1 LQKLLFLLN
10 TEVYNSTLFSFKEYK
25 YGPFSID
32 VNTAVTKLHNEC
44 IIEEHTQRAKGTAIG
59 YRYNLTDNGKRIAQ
73 EIIEK
78 QLTTKERKT
87 LIEYTKRFRYYT
99 PTELLLYV
107 YHQYPAFTR
116 YSIFEK

>member
-10 TEVYNSTLFSFKEYK
+10 TEVFHSRLFSFTEYK

-32 VNTAVTKLHNEC
+32 VNTALTRLLNEC
-44 IIEEHTQRAKGTAIG
+44 VIEEHAQRMKGTAIG
-59 YRYNLTDNGKRIAQ
+59 YRYNLTDKGKRLAE

-78 QLTTKERKT
+78 HLSVKEKKVLR
-87 LIEYTKRFRYYT
+87 EYTQRFRCYT

-107 YHQYPAFTR
+107 YHRYPEFTR